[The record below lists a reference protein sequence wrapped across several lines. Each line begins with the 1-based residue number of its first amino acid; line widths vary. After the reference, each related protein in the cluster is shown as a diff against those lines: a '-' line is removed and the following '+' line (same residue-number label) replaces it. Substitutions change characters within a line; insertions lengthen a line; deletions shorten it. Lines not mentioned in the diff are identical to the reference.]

1 MSVSIDAHE
10 VRELQRDL
18 TRAHSAIG
26 PHVVGVIEKAALNI
40 KKQLQAEAR
49 KSRHFRQIGS
59 AISYDI
65 KVRGASS
72 GAEVEAEIGPE
83 KGSPGSLA
91 NIAYFGTSR
100 GGGTVPDPRGALD
113 AEAPNVER
121 FLGELLE
128 RFTL

>member
-1 MSVSIDAHE
+1 MSVSIDARE
-10 VRELQRDL
+10 VRALHHDL
-18 TRAHSAIG
+18 TQAHKSIG
-26 PHVVGVIEKAALNI
+26 PHVVRVVEKAAVNI
-40 KKQLQAEAR
+40 KKQMQAEAR
-49 KSRHFRQIGS
+49 GSKSFRGFAP

-65 KVRGASS
+65 KARGAFG